1 MCKAMCLVLSTI
13 HVNQTNN
20 KGGRGKE
27 EYGGR
32 TPTKAI
38 VRKVGGERKRKRE
51 GEGSEREE
59 ANQNKPGKKTE
70 KGPMTRKTSHSFF
83 YTIVYS

>member
-1 MCKAMCLVLSTI
+1 MCKAMCLILSTI

-20 KGGRGKE
+20 KGGRGKG

-38 VRKVGGERKRKRE
+38 VRKVGGERRRKKEKEGGRGQRE
-51 GEGSEREE
+51 RGSKPEYTREE
-59 ANQNKPGKKTE
+59 N
-70 KGPMTRKTSHSFF
+70 
-83 YTIVYS
+83 